1 MEFDI
6 VVLPCYYI
14 VYCKEQKMKKTGY
27 PFDKFLQWLQ
37 DHKELSPLTATGY
50 ASQCRRII
58 RSAGV
63 TDVCNIKFLKA
74 IEADQVDLFILEQ
87 RKPSQTPFR
96 RSWGCFYE
104 FMNSEGHKIADIALD
119 RHWEDIPRNV
129 AEAIRELDQQ
139 NFPFRLIPSMKW
151 KINPKMTNVI
161 GKNVIQVEDRN
172 IVLPTEPLL
181 VITQWAY
188 GDKMPTPKDW
198 LVPRSP
204 HSAVP
209 MPLTM
214 LRRVAGII

>member
-1 MEFDI
+1 
-6 VVLPCYYI
+6 
-14 VYCKEQKMKKTGY
+14 MKKTAY

-37 DHKELSPLTATGY
+37 DNKELSPLTATGY

-63 TDVCNIKFLKA
+63 TDVCNIKFLEA

-104 FMNSEGHKIADIALD
+104 FMKNEGHNVANIALD
-119 RHWEDIPRNV
+119 RNWEDVPSNV
-129 AEAIRELDQQ
+129 AKAIRELDQQ

-151 KINPKMTNVI
+151 KINVKMTNVI
-161 GKNVIQVEDRN
+161 GKNVIEVNGRN

-188 GDKMPTPKDW
+188 GSKLPSPRDW

-204 HSAVP
+204 NSSIP